1 MDSLL
6 YVTLQTREAQ
16 KGKRTAHTFAL
27 GVGRLQVCISLIFS
41 ILWHIIQIIR
51 AHVYLIGVLVPTDMK
66 GLGVMSIYKK
76 KVTQWR
82 CVT

>member
-41 ILWHIIQIIR
+41 ILWHNIPYIL
-51 AHVYLIGVLVPTDMK
+51 AHIYLIDVLVPADMK
-66 GLGVMSIYKK
+66 GLGVMSFFKK
-76 KVTQWR
+76 KVTQWLS
-82 CVT
+82 VT